1 MKFDTLSHLF
11 LLHNFNVFMYVFRKA
26 ALGLVCPIIERRV
39 GKWTTVP
46 VPEWTGVLRC
56 SAFFV
61 GISHA
66 SAKVDYPSTFQLALT
81 LAALCAA
88 LWWCFD
94 RSISGLGAGLAVA
107 IIAAFIT
114 HFYVIKSH
122 RYFFKL

>member
-1 MKFDTLSHLF
+1 MVT
-11 LLHNFNVFMYVFRKA
+11 A
-26 ALGLVCPIIERRV
+26 ALGLICPLLERRV
-39 GKWTTVP
+39 GKLTSVP
-46 VPEWTGVLRC
+46 APEWTGVLRC

-107 IIAAFIT
+107 IAAALIT
-114 HFYVIKSH
+114 HFYIIQYH
-122 RYFFKL
+122 RLVKIFNSKNVRH